1 MSAKCKKHI
10 KFTDCQAPKVVNNR
24 QKNIFLMYWMNMRAP
39 PKQNGSRTPNTAT
52 KNNNNNNNKIG
63 RMHSKLSMT
72 LRIMIVQ
79 KYSCLIHWWVSFAY
93 WRRAREE
100 KKQSLAQWWKEKNDC
115 WHASY
120 NIKHYTVHDFHTP
133 KGVAVK
139 KRTVEIWSI
148 HFFNVQQQTNNNNN
162 KKYQR
167 ENIWKFYGLRFLR
180 SHDCCCST
188 QNGV

>member
-1 MSAKCKKHI
+1 MS
-10 KFTDCQAPKVVNNR
+10 
-24 QKNIFLMYWMNMRAP
+24 P
-39 PKQNGSRTPNTAT
+39 PKQNGSHTNTPTIST
-52 KNNNNNNNKIG
+52 TTIDDGKKIG

-72 LRIMIVQ
+72 LRIMILQ
-79 KYSCLIHWWVSFAY
+79 KYSCLTHWWVSFAY
-93 WRRAREE
+93 WRRARE
-100 KKQSLAQWWKEKNDC
+100 KKTIIGTVVKKNDDC

-120 NIKHYTVHDFHTP
+120 NIKHYTVHDFRTP

-139 KRTVEIWSI
+139 KKLWKYGAFT
-148 HFFNVQQQTNNNNN
+148 FFHNVQQQTNIHTKN
-162 KKYQR
+162 YQR